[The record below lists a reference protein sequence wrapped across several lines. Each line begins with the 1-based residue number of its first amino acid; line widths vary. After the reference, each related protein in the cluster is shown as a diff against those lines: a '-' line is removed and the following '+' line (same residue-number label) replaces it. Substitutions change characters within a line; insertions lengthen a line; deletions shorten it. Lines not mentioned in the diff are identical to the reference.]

1 MKTYHTLTKKT
12 GIIPKLTIVFLNF
25 NRLEDTIKTTIQL
38 KRLCY
43 NRVDIEI
50 IAVDNGSIDG
60 TTQFLESQS
69 DWLISLQ
76 LKENLGIEG
85 LNRGFEMAT
94 GEYIFVLDDDSH
106 PLNIDTIDLLIQSL
120 DSCEEIAAIACKI
133 ESEDGTVFKTWHI
146 PDTTTDSFCESPAF
160 VGCGFVIR
168 RDIFEKIGW
177 FPAKYFL
184 YQNEIDVA
192 IKIRQLGYKIYY
204 NPKCI
209 VVHRNSPIGR
219 AGWRQVFYP
228 TRNTIWLLRE
238 YAPFPMSAYYIF
250 SRLCFGFIRAV
261 ESGEYRCYLNA
272 VVEAFRCEIKKS
284 PLSPPLHKQLSILW
298 HHNSIVHHIKWA
310 VRFKMVGQKS

>member
-1 MKTYHTLTKKT
+1 MKTYHTLTEKT
-12 GIIPKLTIVFLNF
+12 GITPKLTIVFLNF
-25 NRLEDTIKTTIQL
+25 NRLEDTIKTAIQL

-43 NRVDIEI
+43 NRCDIEI
-50 IAVDNGSIDG
+50 IAVDNGSTDG

-69 DWLISLQ
+69 DWIVSLT

-85 LNRGFEMAT
+85 LNRGFEMAA

-106 PLNIDTIDLLIQSL
+106 PLNIGTIDMLMQCL
-120 DSCEEIAAIACKI
+120 DSYEDIAAIACKI
-133 ESEDGTVFKTWHI
+133 ESEDRTPFQTWHI
-146 PDTTTDSFCESPAF
+146 PDKITDSFCESPAF
-160 VGCGFVIR
+160 VGCGFAIR

-184 YQNEIDVA
+184 YQNEIYVA

-204 NPKCI
+204 NPECI

-261 ESGEYRCYLNA
+261 ESGEYRWYLKA
-272 VVEAFRCEIKKS
+272 VKEAFKCKIKKS
-284 PLSPPLHKQLSILW
+284 HLNSKLHKNFLILW
-298 HHNSIVHHIKWA
+298 QQNSIIHHIKWA
-310 VRFKMVGQKS
+310 VQNKLRI